1 MKKHWLIVLLLTVVA
16 FSCRTEQADE
26 REVIAKTK
34 TQVLYKDDVLD
45 ALPISLSPEDSI
57 TFVKSFVE
65 NWLHFTLLYEVAD
78 NNVSDNDSSLA
89 KRVDLFRKELYIN
102 AYEQLFLQQKLDTL
116 IPQKEIDE
124 YYELHK
130 NEYLLEH
137 SVVKPI
143 FIVFP
148 LTKEREIAEVEKLFF
163 PKKEIDLDALKDFC
177 FQHCQ
182 KFSFANQWVDLNALK
197 QELPFEVRN
206 EAFPVGKS
214 LKFEDTAN
222 VFFVKIEEQRG
233 AGNRM
238 PIELAHDKIAKTI
251 LQSRKVEM
259 LKNMREKVFQD
270 ATRKKQYEVFY

>member
-1 MKKHWLIVLLLTVVA
+1 MKKHWLIVLSLTVVA

-102 AYEQLFLQQKLDTL
+102 AYEQMFLQQKLDTL

>member
-102 AYEQLFLQQKLDTL
+102 AYEQMFLQQKLDTL

-124 YYELHK
+124 YYELHR